1 MIPDLTADNAALRA
15 ALLALVQALDAAPLH
30 PWTREESI
38 AAQDAKALLYAPAVP
53 TEPPVAE
60 ATLFPDEE

>member
-1 MIPDLTADNAALRA
+1 MTPTEAENAALRA

-38 AAQDAKALLYAPAVP
+38 ACQDAKALLYAPAVP
-53 TEPPVAE
+53 AEPAPVAE
-60 ATLFPDEE
+60 ATLFDVE